1 MQFNSI
7 DFPIFLIVVFAI
19 YWSIPGRKIQ
29 TQNLFLLAASY
40 FFYGWWDWRFL
51 SLVAI
56 SSLTDFFIG
65 IAFSKTEKPHRRKLL
80 LYTSLTCNLGI
91 LAFFKYYNFFLDSLY
106 AAFSIFG
113 NPITESAHLNII
125 LPLGISFYTF
135 QTLSYTID
143 VYRGKI
149 RPTHKLIDF
158 LAYVSFFPQLVA
170 GPIERAKHL
179 LPQFQ
184 KQRSF
189 DCDQAIDGLKQIL
202 WGLVKKL
209 LIADACAPHVAEIFT
224 NHQDYQG
231 STLLLGAILFAFQIY
246 GDFSGYTDMAIGT
259 ARLFGFKLSK
269 NFAYPYFSRDI
280 AEFWRRWHI
289 SLTSWFKEYLYIPL
303 GGSRCGTLLNVRNTF
318 IVFIVSGLWH
328 GANWTFIAWGAFNAM
343 LFLPLLLTR
352 KNKINQGTINQ
363 GSLIPSGKVFLQVG
377 GTFFLTCIGWVFFR
391 SETLTDAFQYLAGIA
406 SKSLFTLPEIRP
418 RDLILTLGLFTL
430 IEWTQRE
437 HEYALRNIRAIIRP
451 RLLRFCIYSA
461 ILIKVTLNPGASST
475 FIYFQF

>member
-1 MQFNSI
+1 
-7 DFPIFLIVVFAI
+7 
-19 YWSIPGRKIQ
+19 
-29 TQNLFLLAASY
+29 
-40 FFYGWWDWRFL
+40 
-51 SLVAI
+51 
-56 SSLTDFFIG
+56 
-65 IAFSKTEKPHRRKLL
+65 
-80 LYTSLTCNLGI
+80 
-91 LAFFKYYNFFLDSLY
+91 
-106 AAFSIFG
+106 
-113 NPITESAHLNII
+113 
-125 LPLGISFYTF
+125 
-135 QTLSYTID
+135 
-143 VYRGKI
+143 
-149 RPTHKLIDF
+149 

-303 GGSRCGTLLNVRNTF
+303 GGSRCGTRLNVRNTF

-363 GSLIPSGKVFLQVG
+363 GSLIPSGKAFLQVG

-418 RDLILTLGLFTL
+418 RDLMLTLGLFTL

-451 RLLRFCIYSA
+451 RVLRFCIYSA
-461 ILIKVTLNPGASST
+461 ILIKVTLNPVASST